1 MGGFSPPFFLYGGKK
16 MGKFEIKYPCGLKI
30 KGKSFNW
37 SMGDEEIDQIY
48 EKGCPLHG
56 KKCNRGR

>member
-1 MGGFSPPFFLYGGKK
+1 